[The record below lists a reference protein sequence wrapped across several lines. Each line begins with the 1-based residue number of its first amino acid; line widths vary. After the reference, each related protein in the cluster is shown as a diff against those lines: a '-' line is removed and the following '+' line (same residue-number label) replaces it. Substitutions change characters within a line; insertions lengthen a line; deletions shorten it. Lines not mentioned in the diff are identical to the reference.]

1 MKVKESEQV
10 WKIIIEKTTEQIRIG
25 NEEVKI
31 NPFGYISPDKVKK
44 ITEEIE
50 SLLVIESNLE
60 NIANKIIETYRV
72 DIEKARE
79 AGIQYERK
87 VRGAYKDKGYG
98 EQYGV
103 EIENI
108 GVEDENLEQ
117 FLKYPFFVRCDENGD
132 ITESPEILSFKN
144 IYCKAIEGSKKGDDD
159 KHQEQ
164 PSREVLKNIKIK
176 KVEEKK
182 NKLLNELFKN
192 LNDIEIN
199 PPQVSGYNNR
209 KEVIEDMRKEW
220 ILELLK
226 NQRVIERLN
235 SVSSINLSDSIK
247 KTIEE
252 YFDENNFTPD
262 KLLKLEFKFD
272 LLLKLL
278 KIPGRQ
284 SPEGPI
290 G

>member
-1 MKVKESEQV
+1 MKVKKSEQV

-31 NPFGYISPDKVKK
+31 NPFGYISENKVKE

-50 SLLVIESNLE
+50 RLLVIESNLE
-60 NIANKIIETYRV
+60 NIANKIIETYRG
-72 DIEKARE
+72 DIKKARE
-79 AGIQYERK
+79 AGIRDKRK
-87 VRGAYKDKGYG
+87 VRGAYKDEGYG

-164 PSREVLKNIKIK
+164 PSREVLKNIK

-192 LNDIEIN
+192 LSDTEIN

>member
-1 MKVKESEQV
+1 MKESEQV
-10 WKIIIEKTTEQIRIG
+10 WKIIIEKTTKRIRIG

-31 NPFGYISPDKVKK
+31 NPFGYISPGKVEE
-44 ITEEIE
+44 ITEEIKR
-50 SLLVIESNLE
+50 LLVIESNLE

>member
-10 WKIIIEKTTEQIRIG
+10 WKIIIEKTTKRIRIG

-31 NPFGYISPDKVKK
+31 NPFGYISPGKVEE
-44 ITEEIE
+44 ITEEIKR
-50 SLLVIESNLE
+50 LLVIESNLE

-79 AGIQYERK
+79 AGIQDEHK

>member
-1 MKVKESEQV
+1 MKVKKSEQV

-60 NIANKIIETYRV
+60 NIANKIIETYRG
-72 DIEKARE
+72 DIKKARE

-87 VRGAYKDKGYG
+87 VRGAYKDEGYG

-132 ITESPEILSFKN
+132 ITESPEILSFKD
-144 IYCKAIEGSKKGDDD
+144 IYYKAIKGSKKGDDD

>member
-1 MKVKESEQV
+1 MKESEQV
-10 WKIIIEKTTEQIRIG
+10 WKIIIEKTTKRIRIG

-31 NPFGYISPDKVKK
+31 NPFGYISPGKVEE

-50 SLLVIESNLE
+50 RLLVIESNLE

-79 AGIQYERK
+79 AGIQDEHK

-199 PPQVSGYNNR
+199 PPQVSGYNR
-209 KEVIEDMRKEW
+209 KEVIKNMQKEW

-226 NQRVIERLN
+226 NQRVIKRLN

-247 KTIEE
+247 KTIEEYFE